1 MSLDQK
7 SQQML
12 LISLSLLGVSK
23 ADHQSQSHSISVL
36 KSSIHCQV
44 LTTSPGLSFSPPA
57 CHLHLHLH
65 LSSFIQHI
73 QYLLSQSESS

>member
-23 ADHQSQSHSISVL
+23 ADHQSQSHSIPVL

-44 LTTSPGLSFSPPA
+44 LTTSPGPSFSPPA
-57 CHLHLHLH
+57 CHLHLH